1 MMTTAAP
8 HFQPIRGANQF
19 AIVHITD
26 DAEQKASG
34 NRDISSYLS
43 AVMFVESPDR
53 G

>member
-1 MMTTAAP
+1 MTTAAP

-19 AIVHITD
+19 VIVHITD

-34 NRDISSYLS
+34 NRNISSYSS
-43 AVMFVESPDR
+43 AVMFVGFQDR